1 MTIVTGKA
9 EARRRLQS
17 GRSGVLRE
25 IWEHRADYAYVL
37 PAIAV
42 MLVVIAYP
50 IYYTIELSFFKTPPG
65 LQLRDKSFIGFD
77 NYTTILTSEVFW

>member
-1 MTIVTGKA
+1 VTGKT
-9 EARRRLQS
+9 EARRRLQP
-17 GRSGVLRE
+17 GKSGVLRK

-50 IYYTIELSFFKTPPG
+50 I
-65 LQLRDKSFIGFD
+65 
-77 NYTTILTSEVFW
+77 

>member
-9 EARRRLQS
+9 EARRRLES
-17 GRSGVLRE
+17 GRSSVLRQ

-42 MLVVIAYP
+42 ML
-50 IYYTIELSFFKTPPG
+50 
-65 LQLRDKSFIGFD
+65 
-77 NYTTILTSEVFW
+77 